1 MTTTSTTRLYVH
13 GTGKNQRS
21 TARQLVAGAQN
32 PIKCVLDLTI
42 EIYDERDVIM
52 KTARYALLFFVRS
65 SCSLHRYFVVTLD
78 SEGYKCTCGKAD
90 CKHARQAHATQQE
103 KAVA

>member
-1 MTTTSTTRLYVH
+1 MTTVATRFYIH

-21 TARQLVAGAQN
+21 TARTLITGAQS
-32 PIKCVLDLTI
+32 PVQRLLDQTV

-65 SCSLHRYFVVTLD
+65 TFSLHRYFIVKQTAD
-78 SEGYKCTCGKAD
+78 GYACTCGKAY
-90 CKHARQAHATQQE
+90 CKHARLAHAHSQE
-103 KAVA
+103 KAIA